1 MVFLGWCMVS
11 ELNEFGSDNDSER
24 HQIFNTKVA
33 NLDPSNFEDLSA
45 SQILISWVHLCRH
58 LWSKALY
65 LSSLSF
71 WKLPIRMHLCQSYAF
86 VPLILMWLHASAN
99 YLNTIDNCKHKLLF
113 KKHQHRLKGSCVWSK
128 VGVGVCWRKQTKCPS
143 SPIWPNIINLSS
155 KSTSKLPEYVS
166 CATKKRFII
175 ISNALTVNG

>member
-1 MVFLGWCMVS
+1 MVFLGWCMVP

-45 SQILISWVHLCRH
+45 SQILISWVHLCQH

-71 WKLPIRMHLCQSYAF
+71 RKLPIRMHLCQSYAF

-99 YLNTIDNCKHKLLF
+99 YLNTIDNCKHQALIQKTSASIERQLCVIKGWCWSLLT
-113 KKHQHRLKGSCVWSK
+113 KTNK
-128 VGVGVCWRKQTKCPS
+128 VSQLSNLTEHYQFVIKINIQTTRICLLCNQKTVYH
-143 SPIWPNIINLSS
+143 NIQ
-155 KSTSKLPEYVS
+155 
-166 CATKKRFII
+166 R
-175 ISNALTVNG
+175 VNG